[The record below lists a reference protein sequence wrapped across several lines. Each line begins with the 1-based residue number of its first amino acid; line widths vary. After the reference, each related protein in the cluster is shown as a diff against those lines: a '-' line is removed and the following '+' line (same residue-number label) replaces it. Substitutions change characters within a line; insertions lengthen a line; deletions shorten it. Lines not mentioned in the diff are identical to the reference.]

1 MVEWSARFRGLS
13 HDSVSQSEAKT
24 IQNGITYERY
34 GQVVI
39 INVYNV
45 TYDGGTRTFGPMPS
59 GLRPRATR
67 YGTVNSA
74 ENAGIVYVDQSG
86 SIKVWAGASGTYTG
100 QVVYTV

>member
-1 MVEWSARFRGLS
+1 MGMEQVIPYPNQR
-13 HDSVSQSEAKT
+13 QIT
-24 IQNGITYERY
+24 IQNGDQRYERY

-45 TYDGGTRTFGPMPS
+45 TYDGGTRSVRPNA
-59 GLRPRATR
+59 LRPAASCDVRYGIRATAR
-67 YGTVNSA
+67 H
-74 ENAGIVYVDQSG
+74 NAGIVYVDQSG